1 MAKKKY
7 EVLHKFID
15 LEDKNKVYNAGDT
28 YPKPANKKVSH
39 DRILDQ
45 HEGLNSLFLFTIQ
58 KQRSNYK
65 WLNVILLN

>member
-28 YPKPANKKVSH
+28 YPKPANKNVSH
-39 DRILDQ
+39 DRILDLSTSDNKRGKVLIK
-45 HEGLNSLFLFTIQ
+45 EIEE
-58 KQRSNYK
+58 
-65 WLNVILLN
+65 

>member
-28 YPKPANKKVSH
+28 YPKPANKKIS
-39 DRILDQ
+39 DERISELSTSKNRRGKALIK
-45 HEGLNSLFLFTIQ
+45 ELEE
-58 KQRSNYK
+58 
-65 WLNVILLN
+65 

>member
-28 YPKPANKKVSH
+28 YPKPANKKITP
-39 DRILDQ
+39 DRILD
-45 HEGLNSLFLFTIQ
+45 LTT
-58 KQRSNYK
+58 SNNK
-65 WLNVILLN
+65 RGMVLIKEIEE

>member
-28 YPKPANKKVSH
+28 YPKSANKKVSH
-39 DRILDQ
+39 DRILDLSTSDNKRGKALIK
-45 HEGLNSLFLFTIQ
+45 EIEE
-58 KQRSNYK
+58 
-65 WLNVILLN
+65 

>member
-15 LEDKNKVYNAGDT
+15 LEDKNKIYNAGDT

-39 DRILDQ
+39 DRILD
-45 HEGLNSLFLFTIQ
+45 LST
-58 KQRSNYK
+58 SDNY
-65 WLNVILLN
+65 

>member
-15 LEDKNKVYNAGDT
+15 LEDKNKIYNAGDT

-39 DRILDQ
+39 DRILDLSTSDNKR
-45 HEGLNSLFLFTIQ
+45 GKVFN
-58 KQRSNYK
+58 QRNRRIT
-65 WLNVILLN
+65 NTRA

>member
-39 DRILDQ
+39 DRILDLTSSDNKRGKVLIK
-45 HEGLNSLFLFTIQ
+45 EIEE
-58 KQRSNYK
+58 
-65 WLNVILLN
+65 